1 MACSLQPGHLGGVN
15 GIHGTAYCSTMP
27 SPTFF
32 RCAAEG
38 WAAASLPLDIIA
50 SGLYL
55 KFSSISK
62 GWGNCL
68 AMDGK
73 D

>member
-1 MACSLQPGHLGGVN
+1 MVSMALLVL
-15 GIHGTAYCSTMP
+15 TARLCQAQH
-27 SPTFF
+27 FF

-38 WAAASLPLDIIA
+38 WAAASLPLDTIA

-55 KFSSISK
+55 KFRFISK
-62 GWGNCL
+62 GWGLCL